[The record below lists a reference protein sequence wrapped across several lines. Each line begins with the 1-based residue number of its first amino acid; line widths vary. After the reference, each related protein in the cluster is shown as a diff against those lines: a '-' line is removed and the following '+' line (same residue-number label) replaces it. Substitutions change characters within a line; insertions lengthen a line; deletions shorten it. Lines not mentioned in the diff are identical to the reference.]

1 MPTDDRFAR
10 TATDRYRDLY
20 ALRAAGMSGSE
31 IRALF
36 SVLERPEV
44 ISLAGGNT
52 DTDIVAHRIPDC
64 VAAVLAGPR
73 ATGADNPLGYGMS
86 DGVPVLRERLTE
98 LMALQG
104 IEAAPHQVLPTDGAQ
119 QALELIGKIFCDPG
133 DLVLTEA
140 PTYVGALQA
149 FQSYQVEIR
158 AVPTDGEGL
167 IPEALVETLAQLAGE
182 GRRAKFIYLV
192 PTFANPSGITLSA
205 ERRPEILEICAR
217 HDLLVVEDD
226 PYAYVRFEGEDVP
239 ALRSLVDEG
248 IIYLGTLSKV
258 FSPGM
263 RVGWVLAPEPV
274 RERLLLAKEAADLC
288 SSPFTQMVAATYLGS
303 GHVEEDLQ
311 MVRKVYRERRDAMAD
326 ALDAYFP
333 RAAQTRLPEGGLFLW
348 VTLPSSLDTK
358 AMLGRALEQGIAYVP
373 GTAFYPRKADGLHA
387 MRLNFS
393 YPTIDEIDEGMRRL
407 GAVVNDELELAR
419 SLEV

>member
-1 MPTDDRFAR
+1 MPLLTDP
-10 TATDRYRDLY
+10 YRDLY
-20 ALRAAGMSGSE
+20 ALRATGMTGSE

-52 DTDIVAHRIPDC
+52 DTEIVAHRIAEC
-64 VAAVLAGPR
+64 VDAVLSGKG
-73 ATGADNPLGYGMS
+73 ATSGGDPLGYGMS
-86 DGVPVLRERLTE
+86 DGVPALRELLTD
-98 LMALQG
+98 LMGLQG

-140 PTYVGALQA
+140 PSYVGALQA
-149 FQSYQVEIR
+149 FQSYQVEMR
-158 AVPTDGEGL
+158 SVATDGEGL
-167 IPEALVETLAQLAGE
+167 VPDALVETLTTIAAE

-205 ERRPEILEICAR
+205 ERRPEILDICKR
-217 HDLLVVEDD
+217 NNLLIVEDD

-239 ALRSLVDEG
+239 ALRSLTDDG

-288 SSPFTQMVAATYLGS
+288 SSPFTQMIAATYLAS

-311 MVRKVYRERRDAMAD
+311 IVRKVYRERRDAMAD
-326 ALDAYFP
+326 ALDTYFP
-333 RAAQTRLPEGGLFLW
+333 PEARTRLPEGGLFLW
-348 VTLPSSLDTK
+348 VTLPDVLDTK
-358 AMLGRALEQGIAYVP
+358 AMLGRALEEGIAYVP
-373 GTAFYPRKADGLHA
+373 GTAFYPRKSDGLHSL
-387 MRLNFS
+387 RLNFS
-393 YPTIDEIDEGMRRL
+393 YPSVEQIEEGMRRL
-407 GAVVNDELELAR
+407 GAVVTDELELAR
-419 SLEV
+419 SLEA

>member
-1 MPTDDRFAR
+1 MPLQTDP
-10 TATDRYRDLY
+10 YRDLY
-20 ALRAAGMSGSE
+20 ALRAAGMTGSE

-52 DTDIVAHRIPDC
+52 DTDIVAHRIADC
-64 VAAVLAGPR
+64 VSAVLAGNG
-73 ATGADNPLGYGMS
+73 ATSGGDPLGYGMS
-86 DGVPVLRERLTE
+86 DGVPALRELLTE
-98 LMALQG
+98 LMALQH

-119 QALELIGKIFCDPG
+119 QALELIAKIFCDPG

-140 PTYVGALQA
+140 PSYVGALQA
-149 FQSYQVEIR
+149 FQSYQVEMR
-158 AVPTDGEGL
+158 SVATDDDGLVPD
-167 IPEALVETLAQLAGE
+167 ALVDTLDAAAAE

-192 PTFANPSGITLSA
+192 PTFANPSGITLA
-205 ERRPEILEICAR
+205 EHRRPEIIDICRR
-217 HDLLVVEDD
+217 HDLLIIEDD
-226 PYAYVRFEGEDVP
+226 PYAYVRFEGDPVP
-239 ALRSLVDEG
+239 ALRSLTDEG

-288 SSPFTQMVAATYLGS
+288 SSPFTQMVAATYLAS

-311 MVRKVYRERRDAMAD
+311 IVRKVYRERRDAMAD

-333 RAAQTRLPEGGLFLW
+333 TEAQTRLPQGGLFLW
-348 VTLPSSLDTK
+348 VTLPDVLDTK

-373 GTAFYPRKADGLHA
+373 GTAFYPRKEDGLHSL
-387 MRLNFS
+387 RLNFS
-393 YPTIDEIDEGMRRL
+393 YPSVDQIEEGMRRL
-407 GAVVNDELELAR
+407 GAVVVDELELAR
-419 SLEV
+419 SLGA

>member
-1 MPTDDRFAR
+1 MPQGSKSDP
-10 TATDRYRDLY
+10 YRDLY
-20 ALRAAGMSGSE
+20 ALRATGMSGSE

-36 SVLERPEV
+36 SVLDRPEV

-52 DTDIVAHRIPDC
+52 DTDIVKHRIADC
-64 VAAVLAGPR
+64 VSLVLESTR
-73 ATGADNPLGYGMS
+73 TTGGDPLAYGMS
-86 DGVPVLRERLTE
+86 DGVPLLRRRLTE
-98 LMALQG
+98 LMGKQG
-104 IEAAPHQVLPTDGAQ
+104 IEASPHQVLPTDGAQ

-149 FQSYQVEIR
+149 FQSYQVELR
-158 AVPTDGEGL
+158 SVATDGEGL
-167 IPEALVETLAQLAGE
+167 IPDALTDMLVSIKAE

-205 ERRPEILEICAR
+205 GRRPQILEICKR
-217 HDLLVVEDD
+217 NDLLIVEDD
-226 PYAYVRFEGEDVP
+226 PYAYVRFEGSDVP
-239 ALRSLVDEG
+239 ALRALTDEG

-311 MVRKVYRERRDAMAD
+311 IVRKVYRERRDAMAD

-333 RAAQTRLPEGGLFLW
+333 PEAQTRSPEGGLFLW
-348 VTLPSSLDTK
+348 VTLPDVLDTK
-358 AMLGRALEQGIAYVP
+358 AMLGRALEEGIAYVP
-373 GTAFYPRKADGLHA
+373 GTAFYPRKRDGLHA

-393 YPTIDEIDEGMRRL
+393 YPSVEEIDEGMRRL
-407 GAVVNDELELAR
+407 GAVVTDELELSR
-419 SLEV
+419 SLEA

>member
-1 MPTDDRFAR
+1 MPHVTDP
-10 TATDRYRDLY
+10 YRDLY

-36 SVLERPEV
+36 AVLERPEV

-52 DTDIVAHRIPDC
+52 DTDIVAHRILDC
-64 VAAVLAGPR
+64 VAAVLERSSA
-73 ATGADNPLGYGMS
+73 AALGYAVSWGEA
-86 DGVPVLRERLTE
+86 PLRERLVE
-98 LMALQG
+98 LMGIQD
-104 IEAAPHQVLPTDGAQ
+104 IEAEPHQVLPTDGAQ
-119 QALELIGKIFCDPG
+119 QGLELIAKIFCDPG

-140 PTYVGALQA
+140 PTYVGAINA
-149 FQSYQVEIR
+149 FESYQVKLR

-167 IPEALVETLAQLAGE
+167 IPEALTETLGRLDKE
-182 GRRAKFIYLV
+182 GSRAKFIYLV

-205 ERRPEILEICAR
+205 ARRPQILDICR
-217 HDLLVVEDD
+217 SHDLLIVEDD
-226 PYAYVRFEGEDVP
+226 PYAHVRFEGEAVP
-239 ALRSLVDEG
+239 ALRSMTDEG

-274 RERLLLAKEAADLC
+274 RERLVLAKEAADLC
-288 SSPFTQMVAATYLGS
+288 SSPFTQMVAAEYLGS
-303 GHVEEDLQ
+303 GHVDEDLQ

-333 RAAQTRLPEGGLFLW
+333 GEAQTRLPEGGLFLW
-348 VTLPSSLDTK
+348 VELPAPLDTK
-358 AMLGRALEQGIAYVP
+358 AMLAQALEEGVAYVP
-373 GTAFYPRKADGLHA
+373 GTAFYPRKRDGRHF

-393 YPTIDEIDEGMRRL
+393 YPSIEEIDEGMRRL
-407 GAVVNDELELAR
+407 GAVVVDELELAR
-419 SLEV
+419 SLEA